1 MIKIHIKKATEAL
14 SDRSPFD
21 RLVDPPPLGVVSLR
35 LESSTSSFGLLG
47 HINSA
52 CVDDVATLAWPQG
65 GVDQFLVF
73 LTPSP
78 IGARQR
84 LPCSHHHLNEE
95 VIK

>member
-1 MIKIHIKKATEAL
+1 MIKINIRKATEDL

-21 RLVDPPPLGVVSLR
+21 RLVDPPPLGVVSLG
-35 LESSTSSFGLLG
+35 LESSTSGFGLLG
-47 HINSA
+47 NINSA

-78 IGARQR
+78 VGACQR
-84 LPCSHHHLNEE
+84 LPCSHHHLREE